1 MRDFGDKRSSTWNQ
15 DKEAPAA
22 GLAPSKRTLVEMLP
36 ASGPGMFPPASEPV
50 QQKAE
55 SSAPTPA
62 IPSGPRPTIH
72 DLFGR
77 VQRKAA
83 SAEPDTAAVHASAQ
97 RGIATSAS
105 PLPHAE
111 RIQQL
116 FGRHDISG
124 IKAHTGPE
132 AGASASA
139 MGAEAYATG
148 NHVVLGAGTDLHTVA
163 HEAAHVVQQRGGVQL
178 KGGGVGEV
186 GDRYEHHADA
196 VADAVVQGKSAE
208 GLLDAMAGGGGAG
221 TGVQRKGGKG
231 SKVKDTKV
239 KDTPADV
246 DGPDPEGSQDAI
258 QSKLRQICELVR
270 KQRDGDATHAD
281 AATASWYTQVDLN
294 GLCAGWVEI
303 HKNHAGWLEDLWG
316 AVQSWTP
323 PPAHTS
329 SGAALDQLNKHIASQ
344 VEWCKSGRGAQE
356 CVLLLKSAWQAMDK
370 VEAQSGYGKVPD
382 SVHASELPM
391 DQAPGGSRKADIQV
405 TKKSAGRAVVEE
417 IQAQIGTRNM
427 DGFAQIYTDDHAM
440 SVHIVRK
447 AKTLILKVAETEKSG
462 IVSCASWDDVMV
474 VLQRGLYLRPD
485 EPDSKKVSVQIFK

>member
-1 MRDFGDKRSSTWNQ
+1 MPT
-15 DKEAPAA
+15 
-22 GLAPSKRTLVEMLP
+22 P
-36 ASGPGMFPPASEPV
+36 ASSPV
-50 QQKAE
+50 QRKAE
-55 SSAPTPA
+55 SSAMGPA
-62 IPSGPRPTIH
+62 TPSGPRLTALDP
-72 DLFGR
+72 FGR

-83 SAEPDTAAVHASAQ
+83 DVEPDTTAVHASAQ

-124 IKAHTGPE
+124 VKAHTGPD
-132 AGASASA
+132 AAASASA
-139 MGAEAYATG
+139 MGAEAYATD
-148 NHVVLGAGTDLHTVA
+148 NHVVLGGGTDLHTVA

-178 KGGGVGEV
+178 KAGVGEV
-186 GDRYEHHADA
+186 GDRYERHADA

-221 TGVQRKGGKG
+221 AGVQRKGGKG
-231 SKVKDTKV
+231 GKDSKV

-246 DGPDPEGSQDAI
+246 DGPNPEGSQDAI
-258 QSKLRQICELVR
+258 QPKLLQICELVR
-270 KQRDGDATHAD
+270 KQRDGDNTQAD
-281 AATASWYTQVDLN
+281 AATASWYTQVNLN

-323 PPAHTS
+323 PPANTS
-329 SGAALDQLNKHIASQ
+329 SGDALDQLNKHIASQ

-370 VEAQSGYGKVPD
+370 VEAQAGYGKVPG
-382 SVHASELPM
+382 SVQAGELPM
-391 DQAPGGSRKADIQV
+391 DRAPGRGGKADVQV
-405 TKKSAGRAVVEE
+405 TKKSAGRAVVEK
-417 IQAQIGTRNM
+417 IQELIGTKNM
-427 DGFAQIYTDDHAM
+427 YGFAQIYTDAHAM
-440 SVHIVRK
+440 SVHIERK
-447 AKTLILKVAETEKSG
+447 AKTLSLKVVETEKSG

-474 VLQRGLYLRPD
+474 VLQRGLYLEPD